1 MGHTAYYSDK
11 YSGTAILEHAAIEPD
26 IASEKPGAK
35 GAIRGNSVTGAT
47 LLNALSTGILSGA
60 SALQFMAGIDAGS
73 EQLGNRAF
81 LRWVGELYTGVQD
94 TDTHTV
100 SGPLQFMPKKQKAE
114 LTAESEELPEAS
126 AEPGAKAKPE
136 ITLPQEDP
144 KDTAPSGKRKKK
156 KKSKVQVALNI
167 LRSGGMQAF
176 KQYIDEEITATDS
189 LRRIRERIG
198 RALDLDDRKEAA
210 SRVVDE
216 RLRALDPETLPSTQ
230 GVVEHGQ
237 DRKEPV
243 RAQSKRELSPKE
255 LELFDCCYTGNVG
268 RIRRLLRFGVVDV
281 NLARRGETLLSI
293 AAYKG
298 FAIIVRE
305 LLSMP
310 GIYVNLAHKDS
321 VTPLFLAVQ
330 QGNLEVVKLLLAARG
345 INVNLPKLNNGTTP
359 LILTAQKGFE
369 EISRLLL
376 AVPDI
381 NIDAHRTDGTTAL
394 LCAVENN
401 FAGLVEQLVRRGA
414 DVNQLF
420 DNDASPLVLALDN
433 GSVEV
438 AKRLLGAPAIRVNQ
452 ATTSGIT
459 PLILASKIDHK
470 EIIKLLLSRGADPN
484 MIDNAG
490 ISALH
495 FACTYGNTAIV
506 EMLLDAGAG
515 MDLEVTIDET
525 ETGKKSRPLTALG
538 IAQLIGHQGIIDLL
552 TTRRWSGTAQ
562 IEILS
567 PCLRPAEPAP
577 LLTTCRARPP
587 AYDRRGRLRESRGAG
602 SAKAGGQVLED
613 QPGLTSPLKTATQ
626 ETPALPSETPTLH
639 PEKSNTTPSAAEI
652 PATAKAEQ
660 PDTVA
665 SSASPDHSMQTLPD
679 SPSAKT
685 QSPLDA
691 AKDELIQELLRKL
704 GQDNLEPLEGIRLMM
719 EVRATKSLDSLCGLY
734 NRVAGIERQKERA
747 RRRKARDRVSR
758 TGAAA
763 MAPDTAP
770 TFALGEK
777 PGLDAEAVE
786 GEIKQ
791 YLDQTHHRFVSQA
804 VNDMEFGRGKPTTG
818 YPGLLHASAGIA
830 GVGSCSVFFYTDEG
844 TPVIRIVGVGH
855 HVGRA
860 TYELA
865 YAAEALGRCGRILRI
880 A

>member
-1 MGHTAYYSDK
+1 MPIKAEFVMGHTAYYSDK

-26 IASEKPGAK
+26 IASAKPGAK

-47 LLNALSTGILSGA
+47 LLNALSTGILNGA

-100 SGPLQFMPKKQKAE
+100 SGPLQFMPKKQTAE
-114 LTAESEELPEAS
+114 LTVESEELPEAS
-126 AEPGAKAKPE
+126 AEPGAQAEPE

-281 NLARRGETLLSI
+281 NMARHGETLLCI

-310 GIYVNLAHKDS
+310 GIYVNLAQKDGA
-321 VTPLFLAVQ
+321 TPLFLAVQ

-345 INVNLPKLNNGTTP
+345 INVNLPRLNNGTTP

-376 AVPDI
+376 AVPGI
-381 NIDAHRTDGTTAL
+381 NIDAHKTDGTTAL

-401 FAGLVEQLVRRGA
+401 LPGLVEQLVRRGA

-420 DNDASPLVLALDN
+420 DNNASPLILALDN

-452 ATTSGIT
+452 ATILGIT
-459 PLILASKIDHK
+459 PLIMASRIDHK
-470 EIIKLLLSRGADPN
+470 EIIKLLLSKGADPN
-484 MIDNAG
+484 ITDNAG

-495 FACTYGNTAIV
+495 FACTYGNAAIV

-515 MDLEVTIDET
+515 MDLEMTINVT
-525 ETGKKSRPLTALG
+525 ETGIKSQLLTALG
-538 IAQLIGHQGIIDLL
+538 IAQLIGHRGIIDLL
-552 TTRRWSGTAQ
+552 TARQRSGTAQ
-562 IEILS
+562 TTQVENLS
-567 PCLRPAEPAP
+567 PCLRPQ
-577 LLTTCRARPP
+577 
-587 AYDRRGRLRESRGAG
+587 
-602 SAKAGGQVLED
+602 GQALED

-626 ETPALPSETPTLH
+626 ETPVLPSETPTLP
-639 PEKSNTTPSAAEI
+639 PEKSNTTPSAAVI

-763 MAPDTAP
+763 LAPDTAP

>member
-11 YSGTAILEHAAIEPD
+11 YNGTAILEHAAIEPD
-26 IASEKPGAK
+26 IASAKPGAK
-35 GAIRGNSVTGAT
+35 DAIRGNSVTGAT
-47 LLNALSTGILSGA
+47 LLNTLSTGILSDA
-60 SALQFMAGIDAGS
+60 PALQFMAGIDAGS

-114 LTAESEELPEAS
+114 LTVESEELPEAS
-126 AEPGAKAKPE
+126 AEPGAQAEPE

-189 LRRIRERIG
+189 LRRIRELIG
-198 RALDLDDRKEAA
+198 RALDLDDRKVAA

-216 RLRALDPETLPSTQ
+216 RLGALDPETLPSTQ

-255 LELFDCCYTGNVG
+255 LELFDCCCTGNVG

-281 NLARRGETLLSI
+281 NLARRGETLLCI

-310 GIYVNLAHKDS
+310 GIYVNLAQKDG

-359 LILTAQKGFE
+359 LILAAQKGFE

-381 NIDAHRTDGTTAL
+381 NIDAYRTDGTTAL

-401 FAGLVEQLVRRGA
+401 LPGLVEQLVRRGA

-420 DNDASPLVLALDN
+420 DNDASPLILALDN

-452 ATTSGIT
+452 ATILGIT
-459 PLILASKIDHK
+459 PLILASSINHK

-484 MIDNAG
+484 ITDNAG

-495 FACTYGNTAIV
+495 FACTYGNAAIV
-506 EMLLDAGAG
+506 EMLLDAGAD
-515 MDLEVTIDET
+515 MDLEMTINVI
-525 ETGKKSRPLTALG
+525 ETGIKSQLLTALG

-552 TTRRWSGTAQ
+552 TARQRSGTAQ
-562 IEILS
+562 TTQVENLS

-577 LLTTCRARPP
+577 LLTTA
-587 AYDRRGRLRESRGAG
+587 GAG
-602 SAKAGGQVLED
+602 SAKAGGQALED

-626 ETPALPSETPTLH
+626 ETPALPSETPTLP
-639 PEKSNTTPSAAEI
+639 PEKSNTTPSAAVI

-763 MAPDTAP
+763 LAPDTAP

>member
-1 MGHTAYYSDK
+1 M
-11 YSGTAILEHAAIEPD
+11 
-26 IASEKPGAK
+26 
-35 GAIRGNSVTGAT
+35 
-47 LLNALSTGILSGA
+47 
-60 SALQFMAGIDAGS
+60 AGS
-73 EQLGNRAF
+73 EQLGNRVF

-114 LTAESEELPEAS
+114 LTVESEELPEAS
-126 AEPGAKAKPE
+126 AEPGAKAEPE
-136 ITLPQEDP
+136 IALPQEDP
-144 KDTAPSGKRKKK
+144 KGTAPSGKRKKK
-156 KKSKVQVALNI
+156 KKSKAQVALNI

-189 LRRIRERIG
+189 LRRIRELIG
-198 RALDLDDRKEAA
+198 RALDLDDRKVAA

-216 RLRALDPETLPSTQ
+216 RLGALDPETLPSTQ

-255 LELFDCCYTGNVG
+255 LELFDCCCTGNVG

-281 NLARRGETLLSI
+281 NLARRGETLLCI

-310 GIYVNLAHKDS
+310 GIYVNLAQKDG

-359 LILTAQKGFE
+359 LILAAQKGFE

-381 NIDAHRTDGTTAL
+381 NIDAYRTDGTTAL

-401 FAGLVEQLVRRGA
+401 LPGLVEQLVRRGA

-420 DNDASPLVLALDN
+420 DNDASPLILALDN

-438 AKRLLGAPAIRVNQ
+438 AKRLLRAPAIRVNQ
-452 ATTSGIT
+452 ATILGIT
-459 PLILASKIDHK
+459 PLILASSINHK

-484 MIDNAG
+484 ITDNAG

-495 FACTYGNTAIV
+495 FACTYGNAAIV

-515 MDLEVTIDET
+515 MDLEMTINVT
-525 ETGKKSRPLTALG
+525 ETGIKSQLLTALG

-552 TTRRWSGTAQ
+552 TARQRSGTAQ
-562 IEILS
+562 TTQVENLS
-567 PCLRPAEPAP
+567 PCLRPAE
-577 LLTTCRARPP
+577 
-587 AYDRRGRLRESRGAG
+587 
-602 SAKAGGQVLED
+602 
-613 QPGLTSPLKTATQ
+613 TATQ
-626 ETPALPSETPTLH
+626 ETPALPSETPTLP
-639 PEKSNTTPSAAEI
+639 PEKSNTTPSAAVI

-719 EVRATKSLDSLCGLY
+719 EVRATKSLDNLCGLY
-734 NRVAGIERQKERA
+734 NRVAGIERQMERA
-747 RRRKARDRVSR
+747 RRRKARDRVYR

-763 MAPDTAP
+763 LAPDTAP

>member
-26 IASEKPGAK
+26 IASAKPGVK

-47 LLNALSTGILSGA
+47 LLNALSSGILSGA
-60 SALQFMAGIDAGS
+60 PALQFMAGS
-73 EQLGNRAF
+73 EQLGNRVF

-114 LTAESEELPEAS
+114 LTVESEELPEAS
-126 AEPGAKAKPE
+126 AEPGAKAEPE
-136 ITLPQEDP
+136 IALPQEDP
-144 KDTAPSGKRKKK
+144 KGTAPSGKRKKK
-156 KKSKVQVALNI
+156 KKSKAQVALNI

-189 LRRIRERIG
+189 LRRIRELIG
-198 RALDLDDRKEAA
+198 RALDLDDRKVAA

-216 RLRALDPETLPSTQ
+216 RLGALDPETLPSTQ

-255 LELFDCCYTGNVG
+255 LELFDCCCTGNVG

-281 NLARRGETLLSI
+281 NLARRGETLLCI

-310 GIYVNLAHKDS
+310 GIYVNLAQKDG

-359 LILTAQKGFE
+359 LILAAQKGFE

-381 NIDAHRTDGTTAL
+381 NIDAYRTDGTTAL

-401 FAGLVEQLVRRGA
+401 LPGLVEQLVRRGA

-420 DNDASPLVLALDN
+420 DNDASPLILALDN

-438 AKRLLGAPAIRVNQ
+438 AKRLLRAPAIRVNQ
-452 ATTSGIT
+452 ATILGIT
-459 PLILASKIDHK
+459 PLILASSINHK

-484 MIDNAG
+484 ITDNAG

-495 FACTYGNTAIV
+495 FACTYGNAAIV

-515 MDLEVTIDET
+515 MDLEMTINVT
-525 ETGKKSRPLTALG
+525 ETGIKSQLLTALG

-552 TTRRWSGTAQ
+552 TARQRSGTAQ
-562 IEILS
+562 TTQVENLS
-567 PCLRPAEPAP
+567 PCLRPAE
-577 LLTTCRARPP
+577 
-587 AYDRRGRLRESRGAG
+587 
-602 SAKAGGQVLED
+602 
-613 QPGLTSPLKTATQ
+613 TATQ
-626 ETPALPSETPTLH
+626 ETPALPSETPTLP

-719 EVRATKSLDSLCGLY
+719 EVRATKSLDNLCGLY
-734 NRVAGIERQKERA
+734 NRVAGIERQMERA
-747 RRRKARDRVSR
+747 RRRKARDRVYR

-763 MAPDTAP
+763 LAPDTAP